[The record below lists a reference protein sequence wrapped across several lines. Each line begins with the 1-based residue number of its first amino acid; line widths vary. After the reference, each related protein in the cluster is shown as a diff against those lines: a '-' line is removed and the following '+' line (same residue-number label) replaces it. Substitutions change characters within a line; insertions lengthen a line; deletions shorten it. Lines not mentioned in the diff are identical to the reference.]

1 MKPAQARDRLLVA
14 LDVPQW
20 ADAEALVDNLAPAA
34 HRYKVGLEL
43 FTAAGP
49 DVVARLRER
58 DCDVFVDLKLHDI
71 PTTVRRAAA
80 ALARLEAFMFTVH
93 AAGGPDM
100 MAAACEGARSGNGRP
115 PLVVAV
121 TVLTSWSPEAWA
133 AAGNAGTIGE
143 AVLRRAEQALS
154 AGVDGIVC
162 SPADLPVLRGTFGND
177 LLYVCPGIVV
187 TSDAEGRRDHGR
199 SGTPEQALADG
210 ADFLVVGRPITRAPD
225 PAAAARHVLDRMDG
239 PAQGTH

>member
-1 MKPAQARDRLLVA
+1 MPVQARDRLLVA

-20 ADAEALVDNLAPAA
+20 DDAATLVDKLAPAV

-49 DVVARLRER
+49 EAVARLRQR
-58 DCDVFVDLKLHDI
+58 GCDVFVDLKLHDI

-80 ALARLEAFMFTVH
+80 RLAGLEAFMFTVH
-93 AAGGPDM
+93 AAGGPAM
-100 MAAACEGARSGNGRP
+100 MAAACEGARSGSGRP

-121 TVLTSWSPEAWA
+121 TVLTSWAPEAWE
-133 AAGNAGTIGE
+133 AAGSAWSIGDT
-143 AVLRRAEQALS
+143 VLRRAEQALQ

-162 SPADLPVLRGTFGND
+162 SPADLPVLRRAFGND
-177 LLYVCPGIVV
+177 LLYICPGIVV
-187 TSDAEGRRDHGR
+187 TTDAAGRRDHGR

-225 PAAAARHVLDRMDG
+225 PAAAAQHILARMAG
-239 PAQGTH
+239 E